1 MIILHWIYSLD
12 LTQNVMLKLFT
23 FCIWAIMGLASSDGK
38 TFFAPI
44 DSIKVFY
51 FRLMPSFT
59 YCNKKTPYQIWQIH
73 QTSQLN
79 KSVKVCVF
87 FLSKQ
92 YFGCLCSKG
101 GVHLYIH
108 VLHLFARNSTIVAC
122 AFFYIQLTN
131 KFLYWIKID
140 RVPYAKSIL

>member
-79 KSVKVCVF
+79 INEMRNPSRSVF
-87 FLSKQ
+87 FFIK
-92 YFGCLCSKG
+92 
-101 GVHLYIH
+101 
-108 VLHLFARNSTIVAC
+108 TILRTFMPKRRC
-122 AFFYIQLTN
+122 TSIYTCITIQLS
-131 KFLYWIKID
+131 LH
-140 RVPYAKSIL
+140 VPSFTYN

>member
-79 KSVKVCVF
+79 INEMRNPSRSVVF
-87 FLSKQ
+87 FYQNNTSDVYAQKEV
-92 YFGCLCSKG
+92 YIYIYMHYICLQE
-101 GVHLYIH
+101 
-108 VLHLFARNSTIVAC
+108 
-122 AFFYIQLTN
+122 IQLS
-131 KFLYWIKID
+131 LH
-140 RVPYAKSIL
+140 VPSFTYN